1 MLDARIGVATAYGRP
16 YYRFSTLLKK
26 FNLSFDSLLPG
37 EIPKYTGHLVLTTY
51 GESLRGCKMPVLFE
65 DILAHHPAVARGLM
79 MQKIRPD
86 FEDEDLVLGIDP
98 GQRTGLSVSY
108 CGMEI
113 DGSFHSSV
121 EALVDHIAGIMS
133 GLDAGRRIVKIG
145 NENMHLAGQI
155 ASMLGMKRC
164 PPFKLEF
171 VDEQNT
177 SLKIKNFNQRGR
189 RDILS
194 ARYISRREGYVR
206 SETRPATSGTM

>member
-1 MLDARIGVATAYGRP
+1 
-16 YYRFSTLLKK
+16 
-26 FNLSFDSLLPG
+26 
-37 EIPKYTGHLVLTTY
+37 
-51 GESLRGCKMPVLFE
+51 MPVLFE
-65 DILAHHPAVARGLM
+65 DILVHHPTVARGLM
-79 MQKIRPD
+79 MQKIMPG

-121 EALVDHIAGIMS
+121 EALAAHVACILK
-133 GLDAGRRIVKIG
+133 GLEAGRRIVKIG
-145 NENMHLAGQI
+145 NGNMHMAGQI
-155 ASMLGMKRC
+155 IRMLDLKCC
-164 PPFKLEF
+164 PPFVLEF

-194 ARYISRREGYVR
+194 ARYISQRQGYTHPEMMMIQ
-206 SETRPATSGTM
+206 SAGSGTV